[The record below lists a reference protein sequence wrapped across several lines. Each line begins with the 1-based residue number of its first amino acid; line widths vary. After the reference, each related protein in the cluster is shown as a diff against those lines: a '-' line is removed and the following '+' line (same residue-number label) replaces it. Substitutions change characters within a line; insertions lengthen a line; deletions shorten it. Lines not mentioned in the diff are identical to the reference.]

1 MQFQNRLIL
10 SDFHILSYALVLDP
24 DIGLDMALNDA
35 DNLKY
40 HKAGCQILLK
50 VHGKFF
56 DMTQKCQWIVPE

>member
-1 MQFQNRLIL
+1 M
-10 SDFHILSYALVLDP
+10 VLDP
-24 DIGLDMALNDA
+24 DIGVKMALNAA